1 MVTMRQFYL
10 AMIVMRITV
19 FTNAY
24 IAKDNVLIR
33 RINSHVA
40 APITS
45 R

>member
-10 AMIVMRITV
+10 VMIVMRITV

-24 IAKDNVLIR
+24 IVKDNVLIC

-40 APITS
+40 VPITS